1 MLMICVNSDKLDF
14 LVTCSLILGILAGQ
28 TFGQVVGLTAGSAS
42 SGVTGFNGPEL
53 LGVHVS
59 TSSSSVPPHESS
71 VPPHESSVP
80 VSSGVAGLTGS
91 APSGVARLT
100 GPPAS
105 SGVGGLTGPA
115 PFGVTGLT
123 GPAPSGVT
131 AAMGPP
137 SSGVFVSIWPAQAP
151 SGVTV
156 ISVGPASSVNN
167 ALTAVPPSFGVTGLT
182 GQVPYGV
189 VSKSP
194 NSILHRRTFFEELE
208 IFLNWISSTVY
219 FKIFVVLIVLF
230 G

>member
-80 VSSGVAGLTGS
+80 VS
-91 APSGVARLT
+91 SGVARLT

>member
-1 MLMICVNSDKLDF
+1 M
-14 LVTCSLILGILAGQ
+14 GILAGQ

-80 VSSGVAGLTGS
+80 VS
-91 APSGVARLT
+91 SGVARLT

-194 NSILHRRTFFEELE
+194 NSILHRRTIFEELE

-219 FKIFVVLIVLF
+219 FEIFVVLIVLF